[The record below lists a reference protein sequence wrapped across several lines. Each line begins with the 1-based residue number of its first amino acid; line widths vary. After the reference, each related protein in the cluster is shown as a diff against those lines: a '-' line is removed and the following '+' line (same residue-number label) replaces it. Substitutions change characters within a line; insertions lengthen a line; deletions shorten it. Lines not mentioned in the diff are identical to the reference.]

1 MSKITTEKH
10 LVKALLKDGG
20 MSMSLYEEELRK
32 GVEDFLKSKQ
42 EDGDDYFF
50 VITEESGHVAMLL
63 IDSEDKVHAN
73 EEARAMLKKFW
84 PKSAYEEHIQ
94 DLLPQMVDELINGYY
109 FVTGVRRQEEQD

>member
-10 LVKALLKDGG
+10 LVRALLKDGG
-20 MSMSLYEEELRK
+20 MSGALFEEELRE

-42 EDGDDYFF
+42 QDGDDYFF

-63 IDSEDKVHAN
+63 IDIENNVHAN
-73 EEARAMLKKFW
+73 EEARAMLKRFW

-94 DLLPQMVDELINGYY
+94 ELLPQMLDELLNGYY
-109 FVTGVRRQEEQD
+109 FVTGVRRQEEE